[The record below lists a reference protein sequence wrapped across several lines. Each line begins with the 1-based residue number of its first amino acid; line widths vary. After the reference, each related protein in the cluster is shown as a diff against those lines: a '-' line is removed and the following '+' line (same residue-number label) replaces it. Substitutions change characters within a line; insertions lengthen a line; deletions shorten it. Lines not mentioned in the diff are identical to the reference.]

1 MGSCCFISPAPCDK
15 SHGNCKKRRKMSDPN
30 CNEKQIKPDQKGP
43 ALLDRQTIASI
54 TDQAADILADI
65 GVAFETQ
72 RARDLFTKHGA
83 TVHGKRVKI
92 PASLLEQALKN
103 LPEPTGTL
111 TGKKRVTASSPFGNA
126 PMIQDVNTGQFRRGT
141 IADAVTMY
149 QLAETSDLYA
159 SANPGVADPQGNDS
173 EDPFLG
179 QIAMMLKYSDRR
191 PAIGLRATRSNT
203 RHGDVRFSAKKAIHL
218 IKEIKEA
225 DTLPVMAQGICPMA
239 PLSYDEECLM
249 NLEALVEEAQDI
261 TIIPCTL
268 TFMTGPE
275 SLMGTVIHDIAISL
289 AGIVY
294 VQLLKPGTG
303 VSFSSS
309 STMTDLKTMQPS
321 YGSPEYLYS
330 QIMFYEVCRYLQIK
344 CTLCGCLSDS
354 RENDYQSGFESC
366 MTALAPFS
374 LTSVQE
380 VFCSPGLM
388 ASFAGAGFTKMI
400 LDEEMVIS
408 CNRLLQGLDLSMDPL
423 LKDKLKKSLDT
434 GSFLSIGSAA
444 LYRKEQRVTRIFD
457 KTGIRMDPHT
467 SQKGYVADNVSREI
481 EKRCAAYVLPARS
494 KTQKNLLQKYLPTP
508 CKY

>member
-1 MGSCCFISPAPCDK
+1 
-15 SHGNCKKRRKMSDPN
+15 MSDKTF
-30 CNEKQIKPDQKGP
+30 EKKHLNPVQKGP
-43 ALLDRQTIASI
+43 ALLDRETIASI
-54 TDQAADILADI
+54 CEQAAGILADI
-65 GVAFETQ
+65 GVAFETDS
-72 RARDLFTKHGA
+72 ARDLFRKHGA
-83 TVHGKRVKI
+83 TIHGKQVKI

-103 LPEPTGTL
+103 LPEPTGAL
-111 TGKKRVTASSPFGNA
+111 TGKKSVAASSPFGNA
-126 PMIQDVNTGQFRRGT
+126 PMIKDEHTGQFRRGT
-141 IADAVTMY
+141 IADAVKMY
-149 QLAETSDLYA
+149 QLAGTSDLYA
-159 SANPGVADPQGNDS
+159 SANPGVADPEGNDND
-173 EDPFLG
+173 DPFLG

-191 PAIGLRATRSNT
+191 PAIGLRATGSNT
-203 RHGDVRFSAKKAIHL
+203 RHADVRFSAKKAIHL
-218 IKEIKEA
+218 IKEIREA
-225 DTLPVMAQGICPMA
+225 DTLPVMEQGICPMA

-249 NLEALVEEAQDI
+249 NLEVLVEEAQGI

-294 VQLLKPGTG
+294 VQLLMPGTNVG
-303 VSFSSS
+303 LSSS
-309 STMTDLKTMQPS
+309 STMTDLKTLQPS
-321 YGSPEYLYS
+321 YGSPEYLYT
-330 QIMFYEVCRYLQIK
+330 QIMFYEVCRHLQID

-374 LTSVQE
+374 LTDVQQ

-400 LDEEMVIS
+400 LDEEILIN
-408 CNRLLQGLDLSMDPL
+408 CNRVLQGLDLSMDPQ

-444 LYRKEQRVTRIFD
+444 LYRKEQRVSRIFD
-457 KTGIRMDPHT
+457 KTGIQTGPPA
-467 SQKGYVADNVSREI
+467 SQKGGLADNVSREI

-494 KTQKNLLQKYLPTP
+494 RTQKNLLQKYLPTP

>member
-1 MGSCCFISPAPCDK
+1 
-15 SHGNCKKRRKMSDPN
+15 MSDPN
-30 CNEKQIKPDQKGP
+30 YNEKQIKPDRKEP
-43 ALLDRQTIASI
+43 ALLDRETIASI
-54 TDQAADILADI
+54 IEQAVDILADI
-65 GVAFETQ
+65 GVAFETDS
-72 RARDLFTKHGA
+72 ARDLFKKHGA
-83 TVHGKRVKI
+83 AVHGKRVKI
-92 PASLLEQALKN
+92 PASLLEQALN
-103 LPEPTGTL
+103 SLPKATGTL
-111 TGKKRVTASSPFGNA
+111 AGKKRVAASSPFGNA
-126 PMIQDVNTGQFRRGT
+126 PMIQDINTGQFRRGT

-203 RHGDVRFSAKKAIHL
+203 THGDVRFSAKKAIHL
-218 IKEIKEA
+218 IKEIRET

-249 NLEALVEEAQDI
+249 NLEALVEESQGI
-261 TIIPCTL
+261 TMIPCTL

-303 VSFSSS
+303 MGLSTS
-309 STMTDLKTMQPS
+309 STMTDLKTLQPS
-321 YGSPEYLYS
+321 YGSPEYLYA
-330 QIMFYEVCRYLQIK
+330 QIMFYEVCRHLQID
-344 CTLCGCLSDS
+344 CVLSGCLSDS

-374 LTSVQE
+374 LTNVQE
-380 VFCSPGLM
+380 VFCSPGHM
-388 ASFAGAGFTKMI
+388 ASFSGAGFTKMI
-400 LDEEMVIS
+400 LDEEMIIN
-408 CNRLLQGLDLSMDPL
+408 CNRLLQGLDLSMDPS
-423 LKDKLKKSLDT
+423 LKDKLKRSLDT

-457 KTGIRMDPHT
+457 KTGIQTEQPA
-467 SQKGYVADNVSREI
+467 SQKTLVADNVARAI
-481 EKRCAAYVLPARS
+481 ETRCAAYVLPDRS
-494 KTQKNLLQKYLPTP
+494 KAQKNLLQKYLPTP